1 MGSVF
6 KRVRKVVKKVTKPI
20 SKVTKGI
27 AKGIA
32 KVAKSVMRGVAKINK
47 KLGPIGMIA
56 MSFAMPYAMQGLGAG
71 FTKLQ
76 VANAG
81 NPFGSFLKAVSDI
94 GGNMKTGWNAFKTGF
109 GKKVS
114 GISNGIK
121 KMFSDMGKGN
131 NIFSRISNGAK
142 ELFSNIKQSMPKFRA
157 GTQGSVDV
165 MNYGGP
171 PGTTGN
177 ITSMTADQAA
187 GLIKKGTIDISQISN
202 QTLGSTEGIFT
213 KAGSSQSDKF
223 ITDAIN
229 KTYESKIN
237 ALTGNTKRYYN
248 DVLQFAT
255 DNGTLTNKGEIYNHV
270 INSSGTQAQYMDF
283 TDDIIGYTTD
293 LTKTGDY
300 TKTFE
305 RIRSGTPVENINFNG
320 SKTFNKESLEPN
332 KFKNVLKNKN
342 SKKLITA
349 MGDTLLTKSAMP
361 EIPQFDLIATQ
372 GATSNN
378 NSVAALTSSA
388 TVKGS
393 EGTDFFKKTY
403 GDEAWQKLKET
414 VNHMGYRGSDYGI

>member
-6 KRVRKVVKKVTKPI
+6 KRVKRVVKKVTKPI

-32 KVAKSVMRGVAKINK
+32 KVAKSVMKGVAKLNK

-71 FTKLQ
+71 FTKLSA
-76 VANAG
+76 ANAG
-81 NPFGSFLKAVSDI
+81 NPFGSFLKAVSEI
-94 GGNMKTGWNAFKTGF
+94 GGNMKTGWNGFKTGF
-109 GKKVS
+109 GKRVS

-121 KMFSDMGKGN
+121 DMFGNMGNGN
-131 NIFSRISNGAK
+131 NIFKRVSDGAK
-142 ELFSNIKQSMPKFRA
+142 KLYSNIKQSMPKFKA
-157 GTQGSVDV
+157 GTEGTVTYQGGLP
-165 MNYGGP
+165 GG
-171 PGTTGN
+171 GTAP
-177 ITSMTADQAA
+177 MTIDASQAA
-187 GLIKKGTIDISQISN
+187 KYLESGVIDASQITK
-202 QTLGSTEGIFT
+202 QTLGSAEGIFT

-237 ALTGNTKRYYN
+237 ALTGNTKQYYN
-248 DVLQFAT
+248 DVFNFAK
-255 DNGTLTNKGEIYNHV
+255 DSGTLTNNGEIYNHV
-270 INSSGTQAQYMDF
+270 INSGGTQAQYMDF
-283 TDDIIGYTTD
+283 TNDIIGYTTD
-293 LTKTGDY
+293 LSKTGDY
-300 TKTFE
+300 TLGTA
-305 RIRSGTPVENINFNG
+305 RDRLSGDVFNFNG
-320 SKTFNKESLEPN
+320 SKTFSKESLEPS
-332 KFKNVLKNKN
+332 KFKNVLKNKT

-349 MGDTLLTKSAMP
+349 VGDTLLKKSDMP
-361 EIPQFDLIATQ
+361 EIPEFDLISTT

-393 EGTDFFKKTY
+393 EGTGFFRKTY